1 MPFPT
6 GNNHAIS
13 IHNCSWHSI
22 SSFHWTALF
31 FASHHGY
38 IEICKMLLSQ
48 PNIEINNKDIRMKKL
63 FNRIYHESFHDISKY
78 LSLFMGLKLNL
89 SLDSVN

>member
-6 GNNHAIS
+6 CKNHAIS
-13 IHNCSWHSI
+13 IHNCSWYSFL
-22 SSFHWTALF
+22 SFHWTALF

-38 IEICKMLLSQ
+38 IEICQMLLSQ

-63 FNRIYHESFHDISKY
+63 FNRIYD
-78 LSLFMGLKLNL
+78 
-89 SLDSVN
+89 